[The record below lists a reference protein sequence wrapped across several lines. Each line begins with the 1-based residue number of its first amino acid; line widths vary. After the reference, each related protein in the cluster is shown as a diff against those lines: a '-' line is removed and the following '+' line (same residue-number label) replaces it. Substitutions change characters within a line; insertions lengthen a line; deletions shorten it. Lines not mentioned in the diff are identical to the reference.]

1 MLVRPTVPSR
11 STELDTVERKP
22 GDLEK
27 KGRNTKEGESERR
40 RPKKEGKSK
49 VSHEGDFE
57 RERNRI
63 TDLEQDH
70 VGSSTERSTSLLESA
85 ADGLDL
91 ERSKQKNA
99 ESARMEVDGSREGGK
114 KYERRSVVRSADG

>member
-1 MLVRPTVPSR
+1 MACFIS
-11 STELDTVERKP
+11 
-22 GDLEK
+22 
-27 KGRNTKEGESERR
+27 

-99 ESARMEVDGSREGGK
+99 ESARMEVAGSREGGK